1 VKRIKNIITPR
12 VLAILGI
19 AVLAPLAP
27 VAVSA
32 TPLSQHQIAAALSAA
47 LPSAHAGAPGNW
59 TFTNEQRA
67 RLYDGTYGNLTTTN
81 AVTFKMLTSSSNIG
95 ASSTTCSGVTGEV
108 ANGNGYTTGG
118 QTGTLV
124 LGGTAPAANLSLSA
138 QLTWTGSGS
147 GFPFRYWEACAG
159 GTPHV
164 LAYALAD
171 ATPADVT
178 VAAGGTESLTT
189 ANPITSLG

>member
-1 VKRIKNIITPR
+1 M
-12 VLAILGI
+12 
-19 AVLAPLAP
+19 
-27 VAVSA
+27 
-32 TPLSQHQIAAALSAA
+32 
-47 LPSAHAGAPGNW
+47 GAPGNW

-67 RLYDGTYGNLTTTN
+67 RLYDGTYGNLTAAN
-81 AVTFKMLTSSSNIG
+81 AVTFHMVTSASNIG
-95 ASSTTCSGVTGEV
+95 PSSTLWSGVTGEV
-108 ANGNGYTTGG
+108 SGGGYAS

-138 QLTWTGSGS
+138 QLTWAGSGS
-147 GFPFRYWEACAG
+147 GWSFRYWVAVVNG
-159 GTPHV
+159 HV

-189 ANPITSLG
+189 ANPITSLS